1 MISSNVLV
9 YTSPIGKIV
18 LTESGGAV
26 KSADLPAEGDA
37 VPCDCG
43 TVTDTL
49 AKCCAWFD
57 GYFKGEDNE
66 VDFPLDPSGSDYQKA
81 VWKAACEV
89 KFGETASYAEIA
101 RKAALNGKKPCARAA
116 GGALHRNP
124 IIIIVPCHRIIGAD
138 SSMTGYAGG
147 IAIKEYLLLHEKNA
161 KKTDR

>member
-1 MISSNVLV
+1 MITSNVLI

-18 LTESGGAV
+18 LTESDGAI
-26 KSADLPAEGDA
+26 KSAELLAEGEP
-37 VPCDCG
+37 VPCGCG

-89 KFGETASYAEIA
+89 KFGITETYAQIA
-101 RKAALNGKKPCARAA
+101 RKAVLNGKKPCARAA

-124 IIIIVPCHRIIGAD
+124 IIIIVPCHRIIGSD
-138 SSMTGYAGG
+138 STMTGYANG
-147 IAIKEYLLLHEKNA
+147 IGIKEYLLAHEKSA
-161 KKTDR
+161 P